1 MPLFD
6 LRTIRLVYFNMTTH
20 DKTLSLAD
28 ARAMSQAAETF
39 ALQFGIAFS
48 VAIVDSGGHLLHF
61 TRGDGVA
68 VGCADLAI
76 NKAYTAVA
84 FGQATADLA
93 RLAQPGAT
101 LFGIQHSLGGRAV
114 IFGGGIPV
122 LSKGGVMGA
131 VGVSAG
137 TVEQDVAVALAAM
150 AALETGAA
158 AAEPAGH
165 RTD

>member
-1 MPLFD
+1 MNTP
-6 LRTIRLVYFNMTTH
+6 Y
-20 DKTLSLAD
+20 KSLSLAD
-28 ARAMSQAAETF
+28 AKAMSQAAETF
-39 ALQFGIAFS
+39 AHQFGMPFS

-61 TRGDGVA
+61 TRGDGGA

-93 RLAQPGAT
+93 RLAQPGT
-101 LFGIQHSLGGRAV
+101 PLFGIQHSLNGRAV

-122 LSKGGVMGA
+122 LSHGVVMGA

-137 TVEQDVAVALAAM
+137 TVEQDVAVAMAAM
-150 AALETGAA
+150 SVRVTR
-158 AAEPAGH
+158 AAEAGPAG
-165 RTD
+165 RYPD

>member
-1 MPLFD
+1 
-6 LRTIRLVYFNMTTH
+6 MTTN
-20 DKTLSLAD
+20 DKTLSMED
-28 ARAMSQAAETF
+28 AKAMSRAAEAF
-39 ALQFGIAFS
+39 ALQIGMPFS
-48 VAIVDSGGHLLHF
+48 MAVVDSGGHLLHF

-122 LSKGGVMGA
+122 LSKCGVMGA

-137 TVEQDVAVALAAM
+137 TVEQDVAVALAAI
-150 AALETGAA
+150 AALETDAA
-158 AAEPAGH
+158 PTGPAGH
-165 RTD
+165 HPD